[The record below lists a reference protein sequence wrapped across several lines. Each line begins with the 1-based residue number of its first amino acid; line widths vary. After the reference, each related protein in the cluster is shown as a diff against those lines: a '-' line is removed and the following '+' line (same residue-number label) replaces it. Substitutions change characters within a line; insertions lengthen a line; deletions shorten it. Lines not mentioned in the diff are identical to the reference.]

1 MDVPSPTLAAMY
13 NALKNG
19 ENTQEHLFDFK
30 EVAEVNLVELHLI
43 IILGMRLE
51 NAEINVGCECARG
64 HVQLRSPPAARR
76 A

>member
-19 ENTQEHLFDFK
+19 ETTQEHLFDFK

-51 NAEINVGCECARG
+51 NAEINDEEKECIFFWTG
-64 HVQLRSPPAARR
+64 WDKPVP
-76 A
+76 

>member
-1 MDVPSPTLAAMY
+1 MY

-19 ENTQEHLFDFK
+19 ETTQEHLFDFK

-51 NAEINVGCECARG
+51 NAEINDEKRRSASSFGQDGISRFPRLAKRG
-64 HVQLRSPPAARR
+64 EAQ
-76 A
+76 